1 MKQNLQDKGLR
12 KAMQGQLAPP
22 RLSSNFTFRTMLKVE
37 EAIRIREAKQERR
50 MFFGVVIASAL
61 LLAGGGGVIAYYW
74 GAEMQDI
81 VSDMFRLDLF
91 SSPYWMFSVV
101 FFILIGFDYWM
112 RRSYFK
118 KHHS

>member
-12 KAMQGQLAPP
+12 KAMKGQPAPP

-50 MFFGVVIASAL
+50 MFFCVVIVSVL
-61 LLAGGGGVIAYYW
+61 LMVGGGGVIAYYW
-74 GAEMQDI
+74 GSEMQEI
-81 VSDMFRLDLF
+81 VAGMSRLDLF

-101 FFILIGFDYWM
+101 FFILVGFDHWM
-112 RRSYFK
+112 RRIYFK